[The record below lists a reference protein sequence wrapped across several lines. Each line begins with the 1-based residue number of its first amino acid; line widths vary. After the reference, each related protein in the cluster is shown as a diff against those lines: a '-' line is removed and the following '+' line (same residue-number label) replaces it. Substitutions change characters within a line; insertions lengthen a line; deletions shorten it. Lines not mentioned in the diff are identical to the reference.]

1 MKILEPV
8 LQKIAHFQ
16 IKHPVFSILLL
27 LAFTTMIWGGV
38 SQVKTVA
45 SLELMMPTSITEIDA
60 INTLRDSNMGKDGIV
75 ILLSVDREALY
86 TNGAQDIV
94 NEEVLLYLQNLEK
107 ALERESTILRVE
119 SIASYL
125 PEINNEFEINSLS
138 NEEREEFE
146 GLYSRFV
153 SSDKSN
159 TILFIET
166 DIGRSD
172 SQMQLLVQKVKGIVS
187 SSSLPAGRE
196 VEYTGTP
203 IIQQELGELVNRDR
217 NVTQYVSLLF
227 VFIITALVFR
237 SFTSAIMPI
246 VVVFLSVNWLY
257 GTMGYTGLPI
267 STLAGGV
274 AAMVVGIGIDFA
286 IHIINK
292 FKYERKQGN
301 KIPQAIELAVV
312 HTGSALSATSLTTIG
327 AFLAFFVGVM
337 PEMGRFG
344 LLMAIGIFYSLTFS
358 IFGLPALLI
367 LEEKLLYRF
376 KKKSRFGIEHEYH
389 IEGGERIWLKTL
401 QEVLQ

>member
-1 MKILEPV
+1 M
-8 LQKIAHFQ
+8 
-16 IKHPVFSILLL
+16 
-27 LAFTTMIWGGV
+27 
-38 SQVKTVA
+38 KTVA
-45 SLELMMPTSITEIDA
+45 SLELMMPTSISEIDA
-60 INTLRDSNMGKDGIV
+60 INTLRDSNMGKDGIL

-86 TNGAQDIV
+86 TNSAQDIV
-94 NEEVLLYLQNLEK
+94 NKEVLLYLQNLEK
-107 ALERESTILRVE
+107 ALEKESTILRVE
-119 SIASYL
+119 SLASHF
-125 PEINNEFEINSLS
+125 PEIDNEFNLNSMSDNLS
-138 NEEREEFE
+138 DEEREEFE
-146 GLYSRFV
+146 ELYSRFV
-153 SSDKSN
+153 STDKSN

-187 SSSLPAGRE
+187 SSSVPAGVR
-196 VEYTGTP
+196 VDYTGTP

-217 NVTQYVSLLF
+217 NTTQYVSLLF

-292 FKYERKQGN
+292 FKYERKQGH

-376 KKKSRFGIEHEYH
+376 KKKSRFGIEQEYH
-389 IEGGERIWLKTL
+389 LEGGERI
-401 QEVLQ
+401 

>member
-389 IEGGERIWLKTL
+389 IEGGERI
-401 QEVLQ
+401 